1 MGGMRSI
8 GMVRKRKGTGE
19 VGRTE
24 KYQNGKKKKGSRR
37 GGENGEV
44 SEW

>member
-1 MGGMRSI
+1 MRRR

-24 KYQNGKKKKGSRR
+24 KYRNDKKKEGSRKV
-37 GGENGEV
+37 GEN
-44 SEW
+44 

>member
-1 MGGMRSI
+1 
-8 GMVRKRKGTGE
+8 MVRKRKGTGE

-24 KYQNGKKKKGSRR
+24 KYWNGNNEKESRR
-37 GGENGEV
+37 GWKNGEV